1 MKFTKPPISLQE
13 QLILLKN
20 RGLIISGGDE
30 RALSYLSTIGYYRL
44 TGYMYHLQKRDG
56 THEFK
61 TNTTFDEVLN
71 TYNFDKKLRYLVGAY
86 LERIEVALRARITD
100 VYSIKYGFY
109 WYTDPSHYVL
119 LEPPASGKDV
129 VNRRKYLDT
138 HKEIISEVKRYYNNE
153 YELFIQKFKLT
164 YVSEN
169 TLPCN
174 MAMQVLSMGK
184 LSRLYEALQNT
195 DERKEVSEI
204 FGFPFIYLST
214 WFTYL
219 TNIRNIC
226 AHHGRLWNRRAT
238 ADRFKVPSRKEFKF
252 NGEISDNFNT
262 TFYGTLTIM
271 IKLLSTI
278 NPQNN
283 FLEKF
288 MKLVDEYPVIDLHYM
303 GFPEKW
309 HENPAWK

>member
-1 MKFTKPPISLQE
+1 MKFTKPPISTEE
-13 QLILLKN
+13 QLTLLKK
-20 RGLIISGGDE
+20 RGLIVNGGDE
-30 RALSYLSTIGYYRL
+30 RALSYLNTIGYYRL

-61 TNTTFDEVLN
+61 IDTTFDDILN

-100 VYSIKYGFY
+100 VYSMKYGFY
-109 WYTDPSHYVL
+109 WYTEPSHYVI
-119 LEPPASGKDV
+119 LEPPIDSKEVGS
-129 VNRRKYLDT
+129 RRKYVDN
-138 HKEIISEVKRYYNNE
+138 HQIITNEVKTHYDNE
-153 YELFIQKFKLT
+153 SELFIQRFKSN
-164 YVSEN
+164 YPSET

-184 LSRLYEALQNT
+184 LARLYESLQNT

-219 TNIRNIC
+219 SNIRNIC

-262 TFYGTLTIM
+262 SFYGTLTIM

-288 MKLVDEYPVIDLHYM
+288 IKLVAEYPVIDLRYM

-309 HENPAWK
+309 QENPAWK